1 MEKYGFY
8 KQWNIEGYV
17 TVVAES
23 LEDAQY
29 VVDDMEIS
37 QMDYVKTI
45 DEDIVCVGKIEDLEP

>member
-17 TVVAES
+17 TVLAED
-23 LEDAQY
+23 EDKAQY
-29 VVDDMEIS
+29 VVEDMEIS

-45 DEDIVCVGKIEDLEP
+45 EEDIVYAAKIEDSEP